1 MPAESLGKVH
11 SMQKSHI
18 WIEEPQIEGST
29 TTLSAVVES
38 PSRGRLK
45 LWYRIPTAVAPRS
58 ESADAFVVGNI
69 FLLMADG
76 SDTSVHAPVS
86 ASLLRN
92 LYEFQAVWQS
102 WRPGKY
108 KQIELTPDSEA
119 AETKAK
125 PDNLSIA
132 AFTGG
137 VDSCFTM
144 YRYKG
149 GTCEPTARRNVDA
162 GLFVQGFDIPLE
174 QKEAFDRASERISK
188 TLASLGAG
196 LITMSTNLKE
206 LNIEWDDTHIVGIAS
221 CMHLLKERYSEGLI
235 GSSHTYDKL
244 SIPWGSNPISDHL
257 LSDANFKIVHDGAA
271 FSRKQKVES
280 ILGWAEGFD
289 NLRVCYSAHNA
300 DENCGRCLKC
310 TFLIF
315 LLRNM
320 KVAVPPSFPHLTDDV
335 ICTLGEILD
344 SNLEGYKKVVL
355 SAKRHGIENS
365 WVNVLSEQ
373 IAIRERIAQR
383 KIKRHQPV
391 AAMLRRLLKRT

>member
-1 MPAESLGKVH
+1 MH
-11 SMQKSHI
+11 KSHI
-18 WIEEPQIEGST
+18 WIEEPQVEGLT

-38 PSRGRLK
+38 PCRGRQT
-45 LWYRIPTAVAPRS
+45 LWYRIPAAVAPRS
-58 ESADAFVVGNI
+58 ESADAFVVGSI
-69 FLLMADG
+69 FLLMAEG
-76 SDTSVHAPVS
+76 SDASVHAPVS
-86 ASLLRN
+86 VSLLRN
-92 LYEFQAVWQS
+92 LHEFQAVWQS

-108 KQIELTPDSEA
+108 KQIELTPESEVV
-119 AETKAK
+119 ETQVK
-125 PDNLSIA
+125 PDNVSIA

-149 GTCEPTARRNVDA
+149 GNCERIARRNVDA
-162 GLFVQGFDIPLE
+162 GLFVHGFDIPLE
-174 QKEAFDRASERISK
+174 QKEAFDRASERIGK
-188 TLASLGAG
+188 TLDSLGAE

-206 LNIEWDDTHIVGIAS
+206 LNIEWGDTHIAGIAS
-221 CMHLLKERYSEGLI
+221 CMHLLKERYCEGLI

-257 LSDANFKIVHDGAA
+257 LSDANFQIVHDGAA
-271 FSRKQKVES
+271 FSRKQKIES
-280 ILGWAEGFD
+280 ILGWTEGFD

-320 KVAVPPSFPHLTDDV
+320 KVAVPPSFPPLTDGV
-335 ICTLGEILD
+335 IGTLGEILD

-355 SAKRHGIENS
+355 SAKRHGIEDS

-373 IAIRERIAQR
+373 IAVRERIAQR
-383 KIKRHQPV
+383 GTRERQPV
-391 AAMLRRLLKRT
+391 AVMLRRLLKRR